1 MDLPSSLAR
10 LGRAGVEVGLQ
21 TGELD
26 PLQSTKTSAA
36 TTGLLGRVVTV
47 VEFQAQSSKIRY
59 YKFPNSSTSLL
70 IAPPNIYRMFMKWK
84 FDAYLL

>member
-1 MDLPSSLAR
+1 MDLPSSPAR

-26 PLQSTKTSAA
+26 PLQSTKTSTA

-47 VEFQAQSSKIRY
+47 VEFQARSSK
-59 YKFPNSSTSLL
+59 SE
-70 IAPPNIYRMFMKWK
+70 
-84 FDAYLL
+84 

>member
-36 TTGLLGRVVTV
+36 TAGLLGRVVTV
-47 VEFQAQSSKIRY
+47 VEFQARSSKTNYCKLAI
-59 YKFPNSSTSLL
+59 SSISLL
-70 IAPPNIYRMFMKWK
+70 IAHKDVYNVEI
-84 FDAYLL
+84 